1 MTEDPTTTAL
11 LGGLAE
17 AVEKLHALR
26 EIVLANAVMCGEI
39 ASPTFGEA
47 RLVRFLC
54 DRFIESSL
62 QNVSTD
68 EAGNAIAMLSGR
80 RGRLG
85 RNILLAAHVDNIWEP
100 GVDHTVSVYADT
112 LVGPGI
118 ADNSLGVAAIAS
130 MPLILEHLGVSLDN
144 NLILMGTTRSMG
156 HGDLGGLR
164 FFLENTKVPID
175 AAVCVEG
182 IQLGRLSYSSL
193 GMNRGEI
200 IVQTPEEE
208 DWEASNRSGA
218 IVELSRIVHRI
229 LEIRTPNEP
238 RTSIILGSM
247 MAGSGFNVPPRQAI
261 LRFEVRSQAPG
272 MVASIR
278 EQIEEIIEEVN
289 AERDVTATLRIL
301 ARRRP
306 GGIPFSHPLV
316 RATRK
321 IMQHLDIAPVVMPS
335 ISELSVL
342 LDRDIPSVTL
352 GVTTGDHKHEF
363 NESIH
368 IAPMF
373 RGLAQL
379 AATIQAFDACLT
391 DEYDQ

>member
-130 MPLILEHLGVSLDN
+130 MPLIL
-144 NLILMGTTRSMG
+144 
-156 HGDLGGLR
+156 
-164 FFLENTKVPID
+164 
-175 AAVCVEG
+175 
-182 IQLGRLSYSSL
+182 
-193 GMNRGEI
+193 
-200 IVQTPEEE
+200 
-208 DWEASNRSGA
+208 
-218 IVELSRIVHRI
+218 
-229 LEIRTPNEP
+229 
-238 RTSIILGSM
+238 
-247 MAGSGFNVPPRQAI
+247 
-261 LRFEVRSQAPG
+261 
-272 MVASIR
+272 
-278 EQIEEIIEEVN
+278 
-289 AERDVTATLRIL
+289 
-301 ARRRP
+301 
-306 GGIPFSHPLV
+306 
-316 RATRK
+316 
-321 IMQHLDIAPVVMPS
+321 
-335 ISELSVL
+335 
-342 LDRDIPSVTL
+342 
-352 GVTTGDHKHEF
+352 
-363 NESIH
+363 
-368 IAPMF
+368 
-373 RGLAQL
+373 
-379 AATIQAFDACLT
+379 
-391 DEYDQ
+391 